1 MRFYLMAS
9 PSKIAL
15 IVGSVIS
22 VVLDQWSKSWAVE
35 TLLSGNGALPLNPR
49 NIYGQ
54 TIEVFSWW
62 NWRLVGNKGAAW
74 GIFRDLPETWRVPF
88 FVLIGVFAMGVLLT
102 LYFKSHGQK
111 VLQIGLILV
120 FGGAIGNLIDRVQI
134 GYVIDFI
141 DWHYGGYH
149 WPTFNIAD
157 VSISVGV
164 GFLFIDM
171 ILQALNPPPEEE
183 ETDDDS
189 SLSESVKEEE

>member
-1 MRFYLMAS
+1 MRFFFMAP

-15 IVGSVIS
+15 VLGSLIS
-22 VVLDQWSKSWAVE
+22 VVLDQWSKSWAVNKLMITQGE
-35 TLLSGNGALPLNPR
+35 LPLNPR
-49 NIYGQ
+49 DIYAH
-54 TIEVFSWW
+54 TLEVFSWW

-88 FVLIGVFAMGVLLT
+88 FVLIGAFAMGVLLT

-120 FGGAIGNLIDRVQI
+120 LGGAIGNLIDRVQI

-149 WPTFNIAD
+149 WPTFNVAD
-157 VSISVGV
+157 ISISVGV

-171 ILQALNPPPEEE
+171 IIQGLNPPEDTTEEDAAKE
-183 ETDDDS
+183 DS
-189 SLSESVKEEE
+189 EQN